1 MKKRLK
7 RPASILLAL
16 CLLAALLPQRALAA
30 EIPVLDGGD
39 LAQAVENAAA
49 GSTLVLQGSCV
60 VGTQDGGDAP
70 WVIDKA
76 LTIQGGSITVWPGG
90 IVLKDDV
97 TFQNTVIGFSSNMR
111 NAIIANGHTLT
122 LDGVT
127 CSASSAYSINLFCGG
142 LLDSNEEGFGDYLPV
157 SGSAGTVIVRG
168 NTSLQGLRAASTGNI
183 YAGNLCMGT
192 GENGDGPANAYSGN
206 PSIQVEGLTGTGSGA
221 IGTIYAC
228 GAQQRNG
235 NGGVGKITL
244 PDPDQY
250 TVNGAVSVNLGR
262 SGTPAQGQA
271 SVDGAGAVGR
281 TYVSFRDAS
290 GNGPVSRQLKSVIGV
305 GVESGSLS
313 LSAGSSFLPEA
324 GLTVGSGTTLNL
336 SAMGDVNI
344 QSFSGGGS
352 LILAQNQ
359 TLTISGNVEG
369 TTTVGIGGISNTN
382 GASSDKAVEGHVYI
396 QATQSSDGQF
406 QLAPHSTQ
414 PNMKLVKAE
423 TGAWTA
429 VQEAG
434 ETPDERV
441 IVKSLQVTEPSQRV
455 VDSGV
460 SETNFPLTV
469 AYGAASASPSYLSS
483 VPMTVRVN
491 GKEAIPKSMDNFP
504 FYVTGESS
512 GVALMFMD
520 ENGVEDLT
528 IVGWNGTNI
537 WSDGYDPEIIP
548 DGRYEIELTVPG
560 THTEAG
566 ASISVSAVLTVG
578 TPDLS
583 QPISIDVP
591 RAETG
596 LRWTGNT
603 LTGVKQGTGYT
614 LTGHTSADVG
624 EHTATAALQSGYRWK
639 DGTEEDKEIIWRIDR
654 ALGPAAPGGL
664 VGRAPSTQGGA
675 DGSIAGVTPDMEY
688 ADRADF
694 DGAGDCTGTE
704 ITGLT
709 SGTYYVRVK
718 ETATHEPGE
727 TATVVVP
734 AWGAPTLTG
743 VSISSTGHK
752 TVYTKGEALDVTG
765 LTLAAR
771 YSDNSTQT
779 VPVTAD
785 MVSGYDPNKTGTQ
798 TLTVRYGGLSAV
810 YTVEVKAGDTP
821 PVEPEKTYHVRV
833 DNSHAAESGA
843 GVYRAGEQVTVRAG
857 SWSGHRFGSWEVH
870 GTVLS
875 GLTSPELQFTM
886 PANDVSFLAIW
897 RASSSGGGG
906 GGGSSSGTT
915 ASQRTASSIQSAKD
929 GGTVTMTLSSGSA
942 SVGREVWRALAGRD
956 VTLEVKSG
964 PVRWQIHG
972 SALNPESLPSSVN
985 LGAAVKTN
993 AIPSNMLETLP
1004 RSQGQTVIQLSLA
1017 HNGPFGFGLNMAV
1030 DAGKE
1035 NAGRQASLYY
1045 YNSTAGVME
1054 FQSSAQVD
1062 KDGLAGFPMTH
1073 ASAYAVVLDA
1083 VVHDPAP
1090 VWQSPFRDVVP
1101 GDWYYDAVAYVHQ
1114 NGLMNGSGGA
1124 FSVSAPATR
1133 GQLAAILHRMAG
1145 QPAPAAAAGF
1155 QDVAADAYYRDAVAW
1170 AAERGIVSGYAG
1182 GRFAPDRPVTREQL
1196 AAFLFRYAN
1205 AQGMAAA
1212 ADTGA
1217 LKDFTDR
1224 SAVSAYAVE
1233 PLSWAVE
1240 QGLVNGYADGQLNPQ
1255 GQATRA
1261 QIAAILSRFR
1271 RASEE
1276 WKQ

>member
-30 EIPVLDGGD
+30 EIPVPDGGD

-70 WVIDKA
+70 WVIDKT
-76 LTIQGGSITVWPGG
+76 LTIRGGSITVWPGG

-142 LLDSNEEGFGDYLPV
+142 LLDSNNEGFGNYLPV

-192 GENGDGPANAYSGN
+192 GESGDGPANAYSGN

-414 PNMKLVKAE
+414 PNMKLVRDE
-423 TGAWTA
+423 TGDWTA

-441 IVKSLQVTEPSQRV
+441 IVKSLQVTEPSQRG
-455 VDSGV
+455 VDSGIDV
-460 SETNFPLTV
+460 AVFPLTV
-469 AYGAASASPSYLSS
+469 DYADNASATNYVDFIPLAIS
-483 VPMTVRVN
+483 VN
-491 GKEAIPKSMDNFP
+491 GKEATRTDATDHYSYTTGPQGVSLMVIDDE
-504 FYVTGESS
+504 VTIS
-512 GVALMFMD
+512 GGD
-520 ENGVEDLT
+520 GSDIYE
-528 IVGWNGTNI
+528 GT
-537 WSDGYDPEIIP
+537 YKVIP

-566 ASISVSAVLTVG
+566 QDITTSAVLTVG
-578 TPDLS
+578 TPDPS

-624 EHTATAALQSGYRWK
+624 EHTAIAALQSGYRWK
-639 DGTEEDKEIIWRIDR
+639 DGTEENKEIIWRIDR

-688 ADRADF
+688 ADREDF

-798 TLTVRYGGLSAV
+798 TLTVRYGGLSTT
-810 YTVEVKAGDTP
+810 YTVEVKAGETP
-821 PVEPEKTYHVRV
+821 PVDPEKTYHVRV

-875 GLTSPELQFTM
+875 GLTSPEIQFTM

-1045 YNSTAGVME
+1045 YNSTDGVME
-1054 FQSSAQVD
+1054 FQSSARVD

-1205 AQGMAAA
+1205 AQDMAAA

-1240 QGLVNGYADGQLNPQ
+1240 QGLVNGYADGRLNPQ

-1261 QIAAILSRFR
+1261 QIAAILSRFH

>member
-30 EIPVLDGGD
+30 EIPVPDGGD

-60 VGTQDGGDAP
+60 VGTENGGDAP

-76 LTIQGGSITVWPGG
+76 LTIRGGSITVWRGG
-90 IVLKDDV
+90 IVLGDNV
-97 TFQNTVIGFSSNMR
+97 TFQNTEINFSSFMR
-111 NAIIANGHTLT
+111 NAIVANGYTLT
-122 LDGVT
+122 LDSVT
-127 CSASSAYSINLFCGG
+127 CPTGRSVNLFCGG
-142 LLDSNEEGFGDYLPV
+142 LLDSNNENFGSSLP
-157 SGSAGTVIVRG
+157 APDPAQDGTVIVRG
-168 NTSLQGLRAASTGNI
+168 NTSLQGDGKSGTGNI
-183 YAGNLCMGT
+183 YAGNLCMGRD
-192 GENGDGPANAYSGN
+192 NDGPANVYDGN
-206 PSIQVEGLTGTGSGA
+206 PSIQVGGLTGTGSGA

-235 NGGVGKITL
+235 DGGVGKITL
-244 PDPDQY
+244 PDPDSY
-250 TVNGAVSVNLGR
+250 TVNGAVSVILGR

-271 SVDGAGAVGR
+271 SVEGAGAEDG

-290 GNGPVSRQLKSVIGV
+290 GKGTVPRQLKSITGL

-313 LSAGSSFLPEA
+313 LSAGTGLLPDA
-324 GLTVGSGTTLNL
+324 SVSVLTGAELNL
-336 SAMGDVNI
+336 SALTVPAETAV
-344 QSFSGGGS
+344 QSFTGGGS
-352 LILAQNQ
+352 LILGQNQ
-359 TLTISGNVEG
+359 TLSISDVTSGI
-369 TTTVGIGGISNTN
+369 TKVGIGGLNSAT
-382 GASSDKAVEGHVYI
+382 SKPAVEGHVYI
-396 QATQSSDGQF
+396 RAPQSSDGQF

-441 IVKSLQVTEPSQRV
+441 IVKSLQFTEPSQRV

-578 TPDLS
+578 TPDPS

-743 VSISSTGHK
+743 VSVSSTGHK

-771 YSDNSTQT
+771 YSDGSTQT

-810 YTVEVKAGDTP
+810 YTVEVKAGETP

-1083 VVHDPAP
+1083 AVHEPAP
-1090 VWQSPFRDVVP
+1090 VWPSPFRDVVP

-1155 QDVAADAYYRDAVAW
+1155 QDVAASAYYRDAVAW
-1170 AAERGIVSGYAG
+1170 AAEQGIVSGYAG

-1224 SAVSAYAVE
+1224 GAVSAYAVE

-1240 QGLVNGYADGQLNPQ
+1240 QGLVNGYADGRLNPQ

-1261 QIAAILSRFR
+1261 QIAAILTRFH

-1276 WKQ
+1276 WKQQ